1 MINVCVCG
9 SLCLVLYVTKK
20 YSQSVEN
27 TNETEYE
34 GVH

>member
-1 MINVCVCG
+1 MINVGVYQNVY
-9 SLCLVLYVTKK
+9 LVMYGTNK